1 FEGYLDG
8 SENEFAALE
17 AKLTHDVDRSLDKF
31 RPEISQ
37 YLASEILR
45 RYYYQKGA
53 SAYQLK
59 HDQEMPEAIKILNDQ
74 NTYNQ
79 VLSGKALKEE

>member
-1 FEGYLDG
+1 
-8 SENEFAALE
+8 
-17 AKLTHDVDRSLDKF
+17 VDRSLDKF

-45 RYYYQKGA
+45 RYYFQKGA

-59 HDQEMPEAIKILNDQ
+59 HDQEMPEAIKILDDQ
-74 NTYNQ
+74 EKYNQ
-79 VLSGKALKEE
+79 ILRGAANK